1 MKITL
6 EIKEASE
13 LFEELKIDKTVKKEW
28 EEELKTVNENDYQ
41 SIINFL
47 KLFETA
53 TGDIEELNTHVKE
66 FLDLDSAMYFKIYNR
81 KWLNEN

>member
-81 KWLNEN
+81 K